1 MVRTVYKITEIYDTE
16 EFVEVAK
23 YCFVVNKN
31 LARTIQKC
39 KENKIPCSYSWT
51 QFDPKDPDFI
61 LEGVDKE
68 GQASTG
74 DVIARVKAFATPM
87 PQLIRDVIVD
97 DSFKKKG
104 FDQEILNWRSDP
116 DNEQDVE
123 YVKGSRT
130 DEYMKYLTLDAYI
143 EAPARRRDAI
153 RKMTLNEQVGRIN
166 LDLRI
171 PTIEML
177 IVFIKNSSSSKNNEN
192 DIYELCPRFGK
203 TIFALSKFA
212 ITGKN
217 TMVFTAYYQ
226 AAFGSIKNEVAMF
239 NQFSNMRVVDAR
251 NNDAEEQYIKYR
263 SEGYKVVVI
272 CGLHTQDE
280 DKWFNKYHWVHN
292 IPSNEKFSVGDE
304 IDFGMSTERTSK
316 LVKYLSPEFEL
327 MSGTGGDKAR
337 VHFKIRKHETYTYE
351 EMLSV
356 KQLCEEQPQYI
367 IDKFDELVALIDKDN
382 HFLKGL
388 TYKVDL
394 DIPEI
399 GVWQRTIPAEH
410 DMSWQK
416 LCMSP
421 DKHSGI
427 IVRDTMVLLG
437 ADDEHAH
444 LSLENAINAQND
456 WFELHD
462 KINQV
467 VTPDNFAMIEF
478 LPYNTIINKTGKLS
492 KVATNNL
499 KKYVEYR
506 QQGVDKS
513 GRKIKVI
520 NVDGTCTHIRT
531 NTKKGYKAGDPVRNQ
546 TAEYYVKDHLR
557 VAKEQG
563 YEGVWIC
570 ASQYAQR
577 SFTIG
582 QCYIVMLSYDS
593 GAEGG
598 TAQRTSRLASPL
610 AGKDA
615 GLVISNSFDP
625 TRDDKVDAML
635 MNRTTSRMRRTGED
649 FDTAGRIVKRGF
661 SIFSLND
668 NGDPMQWEWDE
679 YLYRI
684 TVNKN
689 GFNAGVAREFT
700 STILE
705 SGLEDNFRNGVKK
718 KSYAGNKLDKTFL
731 DNSKGNGSGKKGKS
745 NLTAK
750 ETQTLLNVARNVVE
764 KIHIAYYIGK
774 KDHTDSLID
783 SLRNTMYYKEL
794 TEEFELQFGV
804 HPGCV
809 LDIIESNTTLQELTS
824 RALYANIN
832 ASKKYEDDLIEGFTF
847 NEEAIS

>member
-1 MVRTVYKITEIYDTE
+1 MTYKITDVYNIE
-16 EFVEVAK
+16 EFVCIKQNLYAVNQTIYNQILKAK
-23 YCFVVNKN
+23 E
-31 LARTIQKC
+31 QKL
-39 KENKIPCSYSWT
+39 PSGYAWT
-51 QFDPKDPDFI
+51 EFDPTDQDFE
-61 LEGVDKE
+61 LAEEEKE

-74 DVIARVKAFATPM
+74 DIVKRVTSFATRL
-87 PQLIRDVIVD
+87 PQLITDVIID
-97 DSFKKKG
+97 DVFEKKG
-104 FDQEILNWRSDP
+104 FDQEVLLWRSDP
-116 DNEQDVE
+116 ENESN
-123 YVKGSRT
+123 VKWMKGKGTRT
-130 DEYMKYLTLDAYI
+130 NENIAYLTLDALV
-143 EAPARRRDAI
+143 EAPSRRRHAI
-153 RKMTLNEQVGRIN
+153 RKMTLNEQAGRID
-166 LDLRI
+166 LDLRV

-177 IVFIKNSSSSKNNEN
+177 IVFIRNYFNLKTNEN
-192 DIYELCPRFGK
+192 DIYELCARFGK
-203 TIFALSKFA
+203 TIWALSAFS
-212 ITGKN
+212 ISGRDV
-217 TMVFTAYYQ
+217 MVFTAYYQ
-226 AAFGSIKNEVAMF
+226 AAFGSIKNEVALF
-239 NQFSNMRVVDAR
+239 NQLSNMRVVDAR
-251 NNDAEEQYIKYR
+251 NNDAEEQYFKYR

-272 CGLHTQDE
+272 CGLHTQDKN
-280 DKWFNKYHWVHN
+280 KWFDKYQWVN
-292 IPSNEKFSVGDE
+292 QIKDKFAVGDE
-304 IDFGMSTERTSK
+304 IDFGLTTKRTSE

-327 MSGTGGDKAR
+327 MSGTAADKAR
-337 VHFKIRKHETYTYE
+337 VNFNIRKHETYTYE

-356 KQLCEEQPQYI
+356 KQLCEEKPRYI
-367 IDKFDELVALIDKDN
+367 IDKFNELVSLIDKDN
-382 HFLKGL
+382 YFLKGL
-388 TYKVDL
+388 TYKVNL
-394 DIPEI
+394 NIPEI

-444 LSLENAINAQND
+444 LSLVNAINAQND
-456 WFELHD
+456 WFIEAG
-462 KINQV
+462 KPQRVI
-467 VTPDNFAMIEF
+467 TPENFAVVEF
-478 LPYNTIINKTGKLS
+478 LPHNTNINKLGKLS

-499 KKYVEYR
+499 KNYAEYR
-506 QQGVDKS
+506 QQGVNKS

-520 NVDGTCTHIRT
+520 NIDGTCTHIRT
-531 NTKKGYKAGDPVRNQ
+531 NIKKGYKEGDRVSIQ
-546 TAEYYVKDHLR
+546 TAEYYVKDHLS

-625 TRDDKVDAML
+625 IRDDKVDAML
-635 MNRTTSRMRRTGED
+635 INRTTSRMRRTCED

-668 NGDPMQWEWDE
+668 NGDPVQWEWDE

-684 TVNKN
+684 TINKH

-700 STILE
+700 SAILE

-718 KSYAGNKLDKTFL
+718 KGTKGDKLDKTFL
-731 DNSKGNGSGKKGKS
+731 DDNKDNNSNKKGTS
-745 NLTAK
+745 NSTMK
-750 ETQTLLNVARNVVE
+750 ETQTLLNVARNIVDKV
-764 KIHIAYYIGK
+764 HIAYYIGK
-774 KDHTDSLID
+774 RDDTDSLID
-783 SLRNTMYYKEL
+783 SLRNTLYYTNL

-804 HPGCV
+804 EPSYV
-809 LDIIESNTTLQELTS
+809 LDIIENNDVLQGLTS
-824 RALYANIN
+824 RSLYANIN
-832 ASKKYEDDLIEGFTF
+832 ASKKYEDELIEGFVF
-847 NEEAIS
+847 NEEAIA